1 MAPQSTDTYCRELA
15 RSSITPWCPVTE
27 LCFPHGLWKSQLK
40 HSCLWVTLKAQPL
53 CLKTWFMYIIGIKQR
68 GSHFIPAS
76 VWALGFPR
84 ERLAFCMH
92 FAQRWLWSMWLWS
105 KVTLSYVAFNV
116 LRTENFFTWYFLQT
130 QPLLLP
136 GQRFACP
143 QSFPCPSLT
152 SSSSIFWSG
161 RNCIPP
167 VSETKHCICC
177 SILVILQQFVETS
190 RTAIYRFTFCLSS
203 SVQSVL
209 THCPSNLISHAA
221 FKCRARPWP
230 LSGGWQLSDT
240 DSRLQILAAKT
251 HSFIPV
257 TDHCPQLET
266 MLYSPP
272 ISWQEIYIL
281 Y

>member
-1 MAPQSTDTYCRELA
+1 MPCCFQHLEGSKHHNILFPFRNTAISVASRVAGLPTKL
-15 RSSITPWCPVTE
+15 PV
-27 LCFPHGLWKSQLK
+27 
-40 HSCLWVTLKAQPL
+40 
-53 CLKTWFMYIIGIKQR
+53 
-68 GSHFIPAS
+68 
-76 VWALGFPR
+76 
-84 ERLAFCMH
+84 
-92 FAQRWLWSMWLWS
+92 
-105 KVTLSYVAFNV
+105 
-116 LRTENFFTWYFLQT
+116 
-130 QPLLLP
+130 
-136 GQRFACP
+136 
-143 QSFPCPSLT
+143 SLT
-152 SSSSIFWSG
+152 SSGSVFWSWS
-161 RNCIPP
+161 CIPL
-167 VSETKHCICC
+167 VSETKHWICC
-177 SILVILQQFVETS
+177 SILVILQWFMETS
-190 RTAIYRFTFCLSS
+190 RTAIYRFTFCLSR

>member
-1 MAPQSTDTYCRELA
+1 MAPQRADTCCRALV
-15 RSSITPWCPVTE
+15 RSFVTPWCPVAE
-27 LCFPHGLWKSQLK
+27 LCYRHGLWTPQFQ
-40 HSCLWVTLKAQPL
+40 HPCLWVPFKAQPFWP
-53 CLKTWFMYIIGIKQR
+53 KTWFTYIIAVKRR
-68 GSHFIPAS
+68 GSHFVTAS
-76 VWALGFPR
+76 IWAVGFPR
-84 ERLAFCMH
+84 ARLAFCLRV
-92 FAQRWLWSMWLWS
+92 AQRWLWS
-105 KVTLSYVAFNV
+105 KVTLCYVAFNI
-116 LRTENFFTWYFLQT
+116 LRTENFLTYYFLLQT
-130 QPLLLP
+130 RPLLLP
-136 GQRFACP
+136 GQRLACP
-143 QSFPCPSLT
+143 QGFPGPSLT
-152 SSSSIFWSG
+152 SSGSIFWSQ
-161 RNCIPP
+161 RNRIPL

-177 SILVILQQFVETS
+177 SILVILQWFTETS